1 MLVEIGKYWPALFLH
16 AILLFSDPASVVILL
31 LTESHPPED

>member
-1 MLVEIGKYWPALFLH
+1 MLVEIAKYWPALLLH
-16 AILLFSDPASVVILL
+16 AMLLSSDPAFVVILL